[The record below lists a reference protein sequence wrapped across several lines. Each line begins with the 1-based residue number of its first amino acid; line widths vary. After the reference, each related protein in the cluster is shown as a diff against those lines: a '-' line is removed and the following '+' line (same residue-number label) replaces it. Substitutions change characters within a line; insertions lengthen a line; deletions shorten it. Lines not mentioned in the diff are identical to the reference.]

1 MVAMSAKAPNV
12 ISVNHLHL
20 NVDVD
25 FAMQCLPR
33 IKKGYYMAGRLA
45 FQMFAYGHVLNRFEY
60 FHLPSPTR
68 SNKGAANPMCVCV
81 CECIPAELYI
91 CEESSSPHVV
101 RVHDF
106 DKFQAL
112 AVDQIISL

>member
-81 CECIPAELYI
+81 
-91 CEESSSPHVV
+91 
-101 RVHDF
+101 
-106 DKFQAL
+106 
-112 AVDQIISL
+112 